1 MAKVK
6 KTAKKITKAKLKT
19 KASPKPSQK
28 PKSQKIVP
36 EFLVVS
42 VPENIKEGSN
52 MKLLHVAD
60 SLDKAS
66 DFIGKLAG
74 SGSHYFSILE
84 KKSVLKRAPIMKT
97 SVAGRNIITR

>member
-6 KTAKKITKAKLKT
+6 KTSKPKSKT
-19 KASPKPSQK
+19 KASSKPVPKQ
-28 PKSQKIVP
+28 KSQNIVP

-52 MKLLHVAD
+52 IKLLHVAT

-66 DFIGKLAG
+66 DYIEKLSG
-74 SGSHYFSILE
+74 SGTHYFSILE

-97 SVAGRNIITR
+97 SLAGRNIITR